1 MGQEPLKS
9 IIKFVTFIVDKRV
22 NIRDAKVFRKK
33 IIIIKKRD
41 LKNVKRVITPVKD
54 TVALRS

>member
-1 MGQEPLKS
+1 MCTGMGQEPLKS

-41 LKNVKRVITPVKD
+41 LKM
-54 TVALRS
+54 